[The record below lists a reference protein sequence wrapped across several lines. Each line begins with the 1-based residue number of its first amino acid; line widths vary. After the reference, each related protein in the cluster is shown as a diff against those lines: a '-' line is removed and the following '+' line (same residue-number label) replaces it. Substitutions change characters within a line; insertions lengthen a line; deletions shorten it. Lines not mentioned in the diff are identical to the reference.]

1 MELKE
6 RLDVSVIGAGYVGLV
21 TGVALAD
28 LGHNVLC
35 MDVDKSKIA
44 EIEKGKI
51 PIYEPGLEEL
61 LLKNKQEGR
70 LRFSSSIKDAVNHGL
85 VIFIAVG
92 TPPKPNGEADLSYVE
107 NVARDIAINMDSYR
121 LIVEKSTVPVET
133 GEKVRQ
139 TMQLYIK
146 GEVDFDV
153 ASNPE
158 FLREG
163 SAVADFLHPDR
174 IVVGVDSPKAR
185 DLLFC
190 LYSPLAAPIIV
201 TDIKSAEL
209 IKHASNSFLALK
221 ISFINAVSR
230 ISEMVGADVDKVAEG
245 MGMDK
250 RIGERFLKA
259 GIGYGGSCFPKDV
272 DAFIHISEV
281 LGYDFNLLKEVRKIN
296 EEQRKLVIKKIKEG
310 LWILK
315 DKKVVLWG
323 VSFKP
328 ETDDVRGAPSI
339 DIIEDLLKEGAKVV
353 AVDPQALDRL
363 REVFKDRISYVLDK
377 YEAAK
382 DADCI
387 LLTTEWDDF
396 KDVDFKKLKE
406 IMSLAFIVDGRN
418 LYKHLELD
426 SHGFLYLPF
435 GSSALGK
442 PVGGKKIL

>member
-1 MELKE
+1 MKLKD
-6 RLDVSVIGAGYVGLV
+6 RLNVSVIGSGYVGLV
-21 TGVALAD
+21 TGVALAE

-35 MDVDKSKIA
+35 MDVDKPKIA

-51 PIYEPGLEEL
+51 PIYEPGLKEL
-61 LLKNKQEGR
+61 LLKNQQEGR
-70 LRFSSSIKDAVNHGL
+70 LRFSSSLKEAVDYGL
-85 VIFIAVG
+85 IIFIAVG

-107 NVARDIAINMDSYR
+107 NVAREIAVNMDSYR

-139 TMQLYIK
+139 AMQLYIK

-174 IVVGVDSPKAR
+174 IVIGVDSSKAR
-185 DLLFC
+185 DLLFS
-190 LYSPLAAPIIV
+190 LYNPLAAPIIV

-281 LGYDFNLLKEVRKIN
+281 LGYDFSLLKEVRKIN
-296 EEQRKLVIKKIKEG
+296 EEQRQLVLKKIKEG

-315 DKKVVLWG
+315 DKRIVLWG

-328 ETDDVRGAPSI
+328 QTDDIRGAPAI
-339 DIIEDLLKEGAKVV
+339 DIIEALLKEGAIVV
-353 AVDPQALDRL
+353 AVDPQALEKL
-363 REVFKDRISYVLDK
+363 RGVFKDRISYVVDK

-396 KDVDFKKLKE
+396 RDIDFKKLKE
-406 IMSLAFIVDGRN
+406 IMNLAFIVDGRN
-418 LYKHLELD
+418 FYKHSEVE
-426 SHGFLYLPF
+426 SYGFLYLPF

-442 PVGGKKIL
+442 PVGGKRDI